1 MDFNACHDK
10 AECVG
15 VHGEGLNFQLVR
27 GPQKLSFRPTLNEF
41 TSQFEWKARER
52 EVMISAGF

>member
-1 MDFNACHDK
+1 MVFNACHDK

-27 GPQKLSFRPTLNEF
+27 GPQKLSFRPFSPNP
-41 TSQFEWKARER
+41 
-52 EVMISAGF
+52 